1 MTKLNMS
8 FGSKVTLLVC
18 AFVVGLF
25 VASTFMLVLPRLGVE
40 GRVAMTLSTIVQDVL
55 VFIFPAVLVSM
66 FGGGCARALRL
77 SVRPSWRQVLL
88 VVAVYVV
95 SLPAMN
101 WLVEANKAITLPPS
115 LHGVEQWMRA
125 SEDAALAVTNQL
137 LGSTSLLAMLCMVAV
152 VGFLAALSEEMFFRG
167 ALLGMSL
174 DRGVHAHAAVWVVA
188 FVFSAFHMQFYGFF
202 PRLLLGAWLGYLML
216 WSRSL
221 WLPVIAHTINNAM
234 VVVFTYLA
242 NIHLVDSGWLDT
254 LGVPAAGQ
262 FPWLAAASTVAT
274 AVVIAFALRS
284 RMLHGKHD

>member
-8 FGSKVTLLVC
+8 FGSKVTLLLC

-25 VASTFMLVLPRLGVE
+25 VAATFMSLLPRLGVE
-40 GRVAMTLSTIVQDVL
+40 GRVASTLSTIVQDVL
-55 VFIFPAVLVSM
+55 VFIFPAVLVSK
-66 FGGGCARALRL
+66 FSGGCVRALRL
-77 SVRPSWRQVLL
+77 GVRPSWRQVL
-88 VVAVYVV
+88 VVAVAYVV

-101 WLVEANKAITLPPS
+101 WLVEANKLISLPPS
-115 LHGVEQWMRA
+115 MHGVELWMRA

-137 LGSTSLLAMLCMVAV
+137 LGSTSLATMLCMVAV

-174 DRGVHAHAAVWVVA
+174 DRGVRAHAAVWVVA

-221 WLPVIAHTINNAM
+221 WLPVIAHTINNAV

-242 NIHLVDSGWLDT
+242 NVHLLPSSSLDT
-254 LGVPAAGQ
+254 LGVPDQGQ
-262 FPWLAAASTVAT
+262 FPWLATASAVAT
-274 AVVIAFALRS
+274 AVVIAAALRC
-284 RMLHGKHD
+284 RALHSK

>member
-25 VASTFMLVLPRLGVE
+25 VASTLMLLLPRLGVE
-40 GRVAMTLSTIVQDVL
+40 GRAALTLSTIVQDVL
-55 VFIFPAVLVSM
+55 VFIFPAVLVSL
-66 FGGGCARALRL
+66 FGGCTRALRL
-77 SVRPSWRQVLL
+77 EAKPSWRQVLI
-88 VVAVYVV
+88 VAVVYVV

-101 WLVEANKAITLPPS
+101 WLVEANKLISLPPS
-115 LHGVEQWMRA
+115 MHGVEQWMRA
-125 SEDAALAVTNQL
+125 SEDAALAVTGQL
-137 LGSTSLLAMLCMVAV
+137 LGSTSLATMLCMVAV
-152 VGFLAALSEEMFFRG
+152 VGFLAALSEELFFRG

-174 DRGVHAHAAVWVVA
+174 DCGVRAHAAVWIVA

-221 WLPVIAHTINNAM
+221 WLPIIAHTINNAV

-242 NIHLVDSGWLDT
+242 NIHLVQGNSLDT
-254 LGVPAAGQ
+254 FGVPSPGQ
-262 FPWLAAASTVAT
+262 FPWLAVASVVAT
-274 AVVIAFALRS
+274 AAVIAAALRS
-284 RMLHGKHD
+284 KALQGTL

>member
-25 VASTFMLVLPRLGVE
+25 VASNFVLLLPRMGVE
-40 GRVAMTLSTIVQDVL
+40 GRVALALSTIVQDVL

-66 FGGGCARALRL
+66 FGGGCTRALRL
-77 SVRPSWRQVLL
+77 NVRPSWRQVLI
-88 VVAVYVV
+88 VAAVYVV

-101 WLVEANKAITLPPS
+101 WLVEANKLISLPPS
-115 LHGVEQWMRA
+115 MHGVEQWMRA
-125 SEDAALAVTNQL
+125 SEDAALAVTGQL

-152 VGFLAALSEEMFFRG
+152 VGFLAALSAEMFFRG

-174 DRGVHAHAAVWVVA
+174 DRGMRAHAAVWIVA

-202 PRLLLGAWLGYLML
+202 PRLLLGAWLGYLLL

-221 WLPVIAHTINNAM
+221 WLPVIAHTINNA
-234 VVVFTYLA
+234 VVVVVTYLA
-242 NIHLVDSGWLDT
+242 NVHRVPAGSLDT
-254 LGVPAAGQ
+254 LGVPAPGQ
-262 FPWLAAASTVAT
+262 FPWLAAASAVAT
-274 AVVIAFALRS
+274 AAVIVAALRS
-284 RMLHGKHD
+284 KALQSR

>member
-1 MTKLNMS
+1 MTRLNMS

-25 VASTFMLVLPRLGVE
+25 VAATFMSLLPHLGVE
-40 GRVAMTLSTIVQDVL
+40 GRAALTLSTIVQDVL
-55 VFIFPAVLVSM
+55 VFIFPAVLVSL
-66 FGGGCARALRL
+66 FGGGCVRALRL
-77 SVRPSWRQVLL
+77 GVKPSWRQVLT

-101 WLVEANKAITLPPS
+101 WLVEANKLISLPPS
-115 LHGVEQWMRA
+115 MHGVEQWMRA
-125 SEDAALAVTNQL
+125 SEDAALAVTGQL
-137 LGSTSLLAMLCMVAV
+137 LGSASLATMLGMVAV

-174 DRGVHAHAAVWVVA
+174 DCGVRAHAAVWIVA

-202 PRLLLGAWLGYLML
+202 PRLLLGAWLGYLLL

-221 WLPVIAHTINNAM
+221 WLPVIAHTINNAV

-242 NIHLVDSGWLDT
+242 NVHLVQGNSLDT
-254 LGVPAAGQ
+254 FGVPAPGQ
-262 FPWLAAASTVAT
+262 FPWLAAASVVAT
-274 AVVIAFALRS
+274 AVVIAAALRS
-284 RMLHGKHD
+284 RALLSK